1 MTIEIKHFIEGDNKL
16 VGVPL
21 SNSDRKALLLEADF
35 DDLMSLGI
43 SPKWRLYKSQVVV
56 TNNCRD
62 FPIARLIRDALPHQK
77 VMFRDRDTT
86 NLRPNNLVIGP
97 GPAKYR
103 DRNHVVRSVRID
115 NTEVK
120 HINKH

>member
-1 MTIEIKHFIEGDNKL
+1 MSIEIEHFLEGNCKL
-16 VGVPL
+16 VSVPL
-21 SNSDRKALLLEADF
+21 SNSDRKTVLLKADF

-56 TNNCRD
+56 RNNGRD

-86 NLRPNNLVIGP
+86 NLRPENLVIGP
-97 GPAKYR
+97 GPALYR
-103 DRNHVVRSVRID
+103 DRSCVIKSFRTDKTDIRHVSG
-115 NTEVK
+115 
-120 HINKH
+120 